1 MDYTP
6 PTLTMDDITILLQH
20 MQPEDVKKF
29 NEYCMIHFPNWLFKV
44 IKREAELCNMS
55 FEQFVRIACMEV
67 ARNRIVERS
76 NDEANGNVQATI

>member
-1 MDYTP
+1 
-6 PTLTMDDITILLQH
+6 
-20 MQPEDVKKF
+20 MQPEDVKRF
-29 NEYCMIHFPNWLFKV
+29 NEYCMIHFPGWLFKI

-76 NDEANGNVQATI
+76 NDKTNGNIQATI